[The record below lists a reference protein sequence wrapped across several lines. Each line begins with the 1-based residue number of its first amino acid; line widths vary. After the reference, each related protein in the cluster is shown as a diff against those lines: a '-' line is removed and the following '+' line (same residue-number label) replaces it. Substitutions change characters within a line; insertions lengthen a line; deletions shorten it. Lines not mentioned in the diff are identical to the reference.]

1 MSKKS
6 NLYRV
11 GALAK
16 KLGKTTRTL
25 RFYEQ
30 LGLLIPQKRST
41 SGYRLY
47 GEEALVQVQWIEQ
60 LQDMGFSLGDIKA
73 FLEGLDQA
81 QNRPTKMNQIRS
93 FYEERLRETQKKIQN
108 LIALERQLEY
118 SLLALDPCPRCDT
131 DADEH
136 QCRSCIDETLKSQSA
151 NIPIKL
157 MPKILEP
164 LVHRALH
171 PNTQS
176 EKHHNNI
183 KGFHE

>member
-1 MSKKS
+1 MSKKDH
-6 NLYRV
+6 LYHI

-30 LGLLIPQKRST
+30 LGLLIPQKRSK

-60 LQDMGFSLGDIKA
+60 LQGTGFSLGDIKT

-93 FYEERLRETQKKIQN
+93 FYEERLRETQKKIQD

-118 SLLALDPCPRCDT
+118 SLLALDPCTRCDT
-131 DADEH
+131 HAEEH
-136 QCRSCIDETLKSQSA
+136 QCRSCINETFKSQNP
-151 NIPIKL
+151 NIPSKEF

-164 LVHRALH
+164 LVHRALP
-171 PNTQS
+171 PNPQS
-176 EKHHNNI
+176 EKTS
-183 KGFHE
+183 

>member
-1 MSKKS
+1 MSKKN

-30 LGLLIPQKRST
+30 LGLLIPQKRSE

-47 GEEALVQVQWIEQ
+47 GEEALTQVQWIEQ
-60 LQDMGFSLGDIKA
+60 LQDMGFSLGEIKA

-93 FYEERLRETQKKIQN
+93 FYEERLRETQEKIQN
-108 LIALERQLEY
+108 LLALEQQLEY
-118 SLLALDPCPRCDT
+118 SLLALDPCVRCDT
-131 DADEH
+131 QADEH
-136 QCRSCIDETLKSQSA
+136 QCRACIEKTMQSHNNSTSTKSF
-151 NIPIKL
+151 
-157 MPKILEP
+157 MPRILEP

-171 PNTQS
+171 PNSQS
-176 EKHHNNI
+176 EQTS
-183 KGFHE
+183 

>member
-1 MSKKS
+1 MSEQN

-30 LGLLIPQKRST
+30 LGLLIPQKRSAA
-41 SGYRLY
+41 GYRLY

-93 FYEERLRETQKKIQN
+93 FYEERLRETQEKIKK
-108 LIALERQLEY
+108 LLALEHQLEY
-118 SLLALDPCPRCDT
+118 SLLALAPCVRCDT
-131 DADEH
+131 HAEEH
-136 QCRSCIDETLKSQSA
+136 QCRSCIDETLASQDSKSPRIQF
-151 NIPIKL
+151 
-157 MPKILEP
+157 MPEILEP

-171 PNTQS
+171 PKSQS
-176 EKHHNNI
+176 EQTS
-183 KGFHE
+183 

>member
-1 MSKKS
+1 MSENNK
-6 NLYRV
+6 LYRV
-11 GALAK
+11 GMLAK

-30 LGLLIPQKRST
+30 LGLLIPQERSK

-93 FYEERLRETQKKIQN
+93 FYGERLRETQKKIQN
-108 LIALERQLEY
+108 LLALERQLEY

-131 DADEH
+131 NAEEH
-136 QCRSCIDETLKSQSA
+136 QCRSCIDQTLTSQRT
-151 NIPIKL
+151 NLL

-171 PNTQS
+171 PNSQS
-176 EKHHNNI
+176 KKHQKNS

>member
-1 MSKKS
+1 MSENQS
-6 NLYRV
+6 LYRV

-16 KLGKTTRTL
+16 KLDKTTRAL

-30 LGLLIPQKRST
+30 LGLLIPRKRSK

-47 GEEALVQVQWIEQ
+47 GEEALLQVRWIEQ

-93 FYEERLRETQKKIQN
+93 FYEERLRETEKKIHN
-108 LIALERQLEY
+108 LLALERQLKY

-131 DADEH
+131 HAEEH
-136 QCRSCIDETLKSQSA
+136 KCRRCISLTLKSHD
-151 NIPIKL
+151 NNFPHKPL

-176 EKHHNNI
+176 EKLS
-183 KGFHE
+183 